1 MTKLQQYKQIEKSRN
16 ELLKDTKNIT
26 FKERMKIKREYTQKL
41 HTLLIEE
48 KTNNKNICQTL
59 DKLFN
64 ELVDQYSSYNVSQ
77 ETREALQKWS
87 KTR

>member
-1 MTKLQQYKQIEKSRN
+1 MNKLQQYKQIEKSRN